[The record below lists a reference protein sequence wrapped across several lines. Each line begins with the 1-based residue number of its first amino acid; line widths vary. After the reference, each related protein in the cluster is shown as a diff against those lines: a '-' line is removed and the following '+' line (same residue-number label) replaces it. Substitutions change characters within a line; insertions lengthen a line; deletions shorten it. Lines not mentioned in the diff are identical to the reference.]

1 MAEYLVTGGCGFIG
15 SHLADALIC
24 QGHKVRNLDDLS
36 TGKRENAPR
45 ESEVVIGDVCDQPL
59 LGRAMAGVDG
69 CFHLA
74 AIASVER
81 SNEDWLG
88 THRVNLTG
96 TIGVFDAAR
105 EARSTGP
112 VPVVYISSAAV
123 YGDNASVPLQE
134 STATRPLTAYG
145 ADKLATELHARIA
158 TFVHSVPTIGFRLF
172 NVYGPRQDPSSPYSG
187 VISIFVDRIFNA
199 RPIDI
204 YGDGTQVR
212 DFVYVEDVVS
222 FLIAGMRKPGS
233 QAQVYNV
240 CRGKATSIRELAD
253 VLFAV
258 CGRNVE
264 VKFRPD
270 RAGDI
275 RTSIGDPAKST
286 RHFRMHAGTELG
298 MGLRRTLNTLAPGE
312 YRLSAVG
319 DLAASKFDLLR
330 RDPGVRGHDHG
341 RIRAEPDRR

>member
-24 QGHKVRNLDDLS
+24 QGHKVRVLDDLS
-36 TGKRENAPR
+36 TGKRENAPS
-45 ESEVVIGDVCDQPL
+45 ESEVIIGDVCDQPL
-59 LGRAMAGVDG
+59 LRRAMEGVDG

-96 TIGVFDAAR
+96 TIGVFDTAR
-105 EARSTGP
+105 KARSDGP

-134 STATRPLTAYG
+134 SAQTRPLTAYG

-158 TFVHSVPTIGFRLF
+158 TCVHGVPTTGFRLF

-187 VISIFVDRIFNA
+187 VISIFVDRIFKA
-199 RPIDI
+199 HPIDI
-204 YGDGTQVR
+204 YGKGTQVR
-212 DFVYVEDVVS
+212 DFIYVEDVVS
-222 FLIAGMRKPGS
+222 FLIAGMRTPGA

-258 CGRNVE
+258 CGRNVD
-264 VKFRPD
+264 VNYRPD

-275 RTSIGDPAKST
+275 RTSVGDPTKAT
-286 RHFRMHAGTELG
+286 RHFHVHARTELG
-298 MGLRRTLNTLAPGE
+298 MGLQRMLNTLTPRDHRPSAPATAQSNTRE
-312 YRLSAVG
+312 LQ
-319 DLAASKFDLLR
+319 
-330 RDPGVRGHDHG
+330 VR
-341 RIRAEPDRR
+341 